1 MAQSG
6 IAGRGFFL
14 DWYHWA
20 TEIQGRTIDTTSSHS
35 IPFSELHQTANHQG
49 MSIEAMRTGDIL
61 IIRSGY
67 LAEYASMPEEK
78 RARLDHEYE
87 TTKPS
92 NIGVEASEEL
102 LGFLWDKQIAA
113 VAGDS
118 RSFEAWPCPEEKK
131 QWHLHQWLLAGWAMP
146 IGELWDLERLSEVAR
161 RLGRYTFFLT
171 SAPMNVPGGVAS
183 PPNALAFF

>member
-78 RARLDHEYE
+78 RARLDHE
-87 TTKPS
+87 
-92 NIGVEASEEL
+92 
-102 LGFLWDKQIAA
+102 
-113 VAGDS
+113 
-118 RSFEAWPCPEEKK
+118 
-131 QWHLHQWLLAGWAMP
+131 
-146 IGELWDLERLSEVAR
+146 
-161 RLGRYTFFLT
+161 
-171 SAPMNVPGGVAS
+171 
-183 PPNALAFF
+183 